1 MKAVPG
7 PLRMDRD
14 RSGTERKRPGW
25 PIVANELQGR
35 GAIDN
40 VNQLIAGE
48 MGFPMTFSGEL
59 GDEQT
64 AVAIRR
70 QLCAAALSICRGRL
84 RGAAAEHRKLR
95 ELGVEIDD
103 ARRSARYHFLRLC
116 RPRV

>member
-7 PLRMDRD
+7 PLRIDRD

-48 MGFPMTFSGEL
+48 TGFPMTFSGEL

-70 QLCAAALSICRGRL
+70 QLCAAALSICRGDRKSTRL
-84 RGAAAEHRKLR
+84 NSSHTVISYA
-95 ELGVEIDD
+95 
-103 ARRSARYHFLRLC
+103 
-116 RPRV
+116 